1 MTLYLKKLNCRS
13 RSVFGYFHGRTED
26 NEKHKN
32 KVSYYVYD
40 QVDEPLALFRFTVIK
55 IGTKLSYL
63 LF

>member
-1 MTLYLKKLNCRS
+1 M
-13 RSVFGYFHGRTED
+13 SVFGYFHWRTED

-32 KVSYYVYD
+32 KVSHYVYD
-40 QVDEPLALFRFTVIK
+40 QVDEPLAFFRFTVIK

>member
-1 MTLYLKKLNCRS
+1 MTLYLKKLNCRNM
-13 RSVFGYFHGRTED
+13 SVFGYFHWRIED

-32 KVSYYVYD
+32 KVSNYVYD

>member
-1 MTLYLKKLNCRS
+1 MTLYLKKINCRNM
-13 RSVFGYFHGRTED
+13 SVFGYFHWRTED

-40 QVDEPLALFRFTVIK
+40 QVYEPLALFRFTVIK